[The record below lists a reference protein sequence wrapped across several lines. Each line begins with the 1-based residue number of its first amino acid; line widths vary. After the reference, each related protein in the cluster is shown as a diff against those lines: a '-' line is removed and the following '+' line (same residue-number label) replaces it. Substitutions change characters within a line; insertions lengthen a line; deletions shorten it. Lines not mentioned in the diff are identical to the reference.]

1 MNVTK
6 ILKRVPILVYQMGK
20 VGSSSIYQSLKK
32 YGCHPVF
39 HVHRIN
45 PKNIEA
51 VSRDHLRRSGRS
63 KDERLGVFLYERI
76 FLRKVPVNIITLVRD
91 PIARNIS
98 AFFQN
103 FEMFVGRQ
111 SHDWADM
118 DDLISRF
125 LAEYNH
131 DVPLKWF
138 DDELQAV
145 SGVDVYNYPFPK
157 KEGISQIEEGHCRIL
172 MLKLEIDD
180 DCKEKALH
188 NFLKLKKELHL
199 VNKNIGAAKNY
210 ASTYRK
216 FLKHIQLPSDY
227 VQKMTAS
234 LFTRHYYS
242 ETEIDR
248 IRKRW
253 LKQ

>member
-1 MNVTK
+1 M
-6 ILKRVPILVYQMGK
+6 IYQMGK
-20 VGSSSIYQSLKK
+20 VGSSSVYQSLKK

-39 HVHRIN
+39 HVHRLN

-63 KDERLGVFLYERI
+63 KDERLGLFLYEHI
-76 FLRKVPVNIITLVRD
+76 FLQKIPVNIITLIRE

-103 FEMFVGRQ
+103 FELFMGEKYHC
-111 SHDWADM
+111 SADV

-145 SGVDVYNYPFPK
+145 SGVDVYKYPFPK
-157 KEGISQIEEGHCRIL
+157 KEGISHIEEGHCRIL
-172 MLKLEIDD
+172 ILKLEIDD
-180 DCKEKALH
+180 DCKEKALT
-188 NFLKLKKELHL
+188 NFLKIKKEFHL
-199 VNKNIGAAKNY
+199 ENKNIGAAKKY
-210 ASTYRK
+210 ASIYSK
-216 FLKHIQLPSDY
+216 FLKHIQLPPDY
-227 VQKMTAS
+227 IQKMTAS
-234 LFTRHYYS
+234 LLFRNGNRPDS
-242 ETEIDR
+242 
-248 IRKRW
+248 KA
-253 LKQ
+253 LA